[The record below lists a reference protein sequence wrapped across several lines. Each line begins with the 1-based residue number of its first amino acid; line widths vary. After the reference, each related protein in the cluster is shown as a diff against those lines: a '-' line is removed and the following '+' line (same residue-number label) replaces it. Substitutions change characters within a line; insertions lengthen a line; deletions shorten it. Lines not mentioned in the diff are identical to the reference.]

1 MGNQARKVGIVGV
14 SHVGSHCAYNI
25 AIQGIADELILCDTN
40 QELAEAQAKDLTDSA
55 VYFPH
60 RIDIS
65 TGGIEDLAVCDIVI
79 IALAREIPKVALRD
93 AELVNS
99 IKEVKNAI
107 PRLMKAGFNGIIIN
121 ITNPC
126 DAVTQVIWRE
136 SGLDS
141 CRVIGTGTSLDS
153 ARFRSILAREV
164 GLNSTAINGFVLGEH
179 GNAQFPCWS
188 HTTVG
193 LKPLVELEKSSPRF
207 KNLDKTKIEEEV
219 RASGYK
225 VWFVKHGIDFS
236 VTSAAADLVRNIF
249 NDAKVPMPISVML
262 DGQYGE
268 SGIYV
273 STPAIVCREGVE
285 EILELNLPKDELD
298 HFHASCESVRN
309 NVRKAADIE
318 AACVDPEN
326 H

>member
-1 MGNQARKVGIVGV
+1 M
-14 SHVGSHCAYNI
+14 
-25 AIQGIADELILCDTN
+25 
-40 QELAEAQAKDLTDSA
+40 
-55 VYFPH
+55 
-60 RIDIS
+60 
-65 TGGIEDLAVCDIVI
+65 
-79 IALAREIPKVALRD
+79 
-93 AELVNS
+93 
-99 IKEVKNAI
+99 
-107 PRLMKAGFNGIIIN
+107 
-121 ITNPC
+121 
-126 DAVTQVIWRE
+126 
-136 SGLDS
+136 
-141 CRVIGTGTSLDS
+141 
-153 ARFRSILAREV
+153 
-164 GLNSTAINGFVLGEH
+164 LGEH
-179 GNAQFPCWS
+179 GNAQVPCWS

-268 SGIYV
+268 SGVYV